1 MMSAKTFSDFFL
13 EKKMYV
19 LPFIVVNCLVNN
31 MELSLI
37 LLWLFQ
43 NMLPTFVLSCNIL
56 KVLFI

>member
-1 MMSAKTFSDFFL
+1 MTSAKTFGGFFL

-31 MELSLI
+31 TELSLI